1 MGRSWVHSVRGASL
15 LGDLWNALL
24 PAQCVVCEAVH
35 HRAAP
40 ICESCERQVREL
52 SSALACPRCGKPL
65 PDPEQPCGW
74 CRGAGVRPF
83 RHIARLSIYAEPLR
97 SMIHAMKFHGRW
109 WVARDLTERLR
120 RKPEVSALLAHAD
133 IVTAVPLHWRRQ
145 VRRGFNQSEL
155 IARSLERAKFRR
167 VLVRLVSTPPQ
178 SLQDSRAS
186 RMKNLRDAFALV
198 RPGAVAGKRVVL
210 VDDVMTTG
218 ATLRS
223 AARALQAGRPSSI
236 SAVVVAVAD
245 PKGRDFRSL

>member
-1 MGRSWVHSVRGASL
+1 MGRPRVEWARVASL
-15 LGDLWNALL
+15 VGDVWHALL
-24 PAQCVVCEAVH
+24 PTQCVVCEAVH
-35 HRAAP
+35 RRAAP
-40 ICESCERQVREL
+40 LCERCEEQLREL
-52 SSALACPRCGKPL
+52 SSSLSCPRCGKPL

-83 RHIARLSIYAEPLR
+83 RRVARLAVYAEPLR
-97 SMIHAMKFHGRW
+97 SLIHAMKFHGRW
-109 WVARDLTERLR
+109 WVARDLAERLR
-120 RKPEVSALLAHAD
+120 RKPEVSALLAQAD

-145 VRRGFNQSEL
+145 VQRGFNQSEL
-155 IARSLERAKFRR
+155 MARALERRKFRR
-167 VLVRLVSTPPQ
+167 VLVRLMPTPPQ

-186 RMKNLRDAFALV
+186 RLKNLRDAFALV
-198 RPGAVAGKRVVL
+198 KPAAVADKRIVL

-223 AARALQAGRPSSI
+223 AARALQVGRPSSI